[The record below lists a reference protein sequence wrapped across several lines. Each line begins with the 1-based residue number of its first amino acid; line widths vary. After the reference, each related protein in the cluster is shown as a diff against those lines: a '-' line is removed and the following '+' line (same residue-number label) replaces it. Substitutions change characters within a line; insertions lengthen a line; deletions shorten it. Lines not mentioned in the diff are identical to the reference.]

1 MAEPDRVALQEQL
14 QSIPFFAALDA
25 ASLEDLA
32 RLATWHEY
40 AAGAI
45 VFLEGETSAG
55 LYTVQ
60 RGWVKVVKYS
70 PDGREQ
76 ALRYFGPGEAFSEIG
91 IFQARRNPATAV
103 ALEASTL
110 WLLQRSAVQPVL
122 AARPDLLLTLL
133 AAMTDRIAYLANMA
147 ADLSL
152 HTVEVRLARLLLDE
166 ATDNA
171 LERPAWLTQ
180 AEMAT
185 RLGTVPDVL
194 SRALR
199 TLSDAGLIRVD
210 RRQIVILDHV
220 ELRRRAFAVEP
231 EN

>member
-1 MAEPDRVALQEQL
+1 MAEPDRTALQKQL
-14 QSIPFFAALDA
+14 QSIPYFAALDA
-25 ASLEDLA
+25 ASLQELA
-32 RLATWHEY
+32 SLATWHEY
-40 AAGAI
+40 APGAI
-45 VFLEGETSAG
+45 VFLEGEPSAG

-60 RGWVKVVKYS
+60 RGWLKVVKYS

-91 IFQARRNPATAV
+91 IFQERRNPATAV
-103 ALEASTL
+103 ALEASAL

-122 AARPDLLLTLL
+122 IARPDLLLTLL
-133 AAMTDRIAYLANMA
+133 AAMTDRIAYLADMA

-152 HTVEVRLARLLLDE
+152 HSVEVRLARLLLDE
-166 ATDNA
+166 ATGDT

-180 AEMAT
+180 AELAI

-199 TLSDAGLIRVD
+199 ALSDAGLIRVN
-210 RRQIVILDHV
+210 RRRIVILDHV
-220 ELRRRAFAVEP
+220 ELRRRAFAAEL

>member
-40 AAGAI
+40 APGAI

-91 IFQARRNPATAV
+91 IFQERRNPATAV
-103 ALEASTL
+103 ALEAS
-110 WLLQRSAVQPVL
+110 WEVL
-122 AARPDLLLTLL
+122 ENSPMIIDRYREVTVSWGYSGDSIVNSMADIGWMVAGFLL
-133 AAMTDRIAYLANMA
+133 ASRLPVWASVALCIFFELFTLYFIRDNLALNVLM
-147 ADLSL
+147 LVWP
-152 HTVEVRLARLLLDE
+152 VEAVRQ
-166 ATDNA
+166 
-171 LERPAWLTQ
+171 WQ
-180 AEMAT
+180 GM
-185 RLGTVPDVL
+185 G
-194 SRALR
+194 
-199 TLSDAGLIRVD
+199 
-210 RRQIVILDHV
+210 
-220 ELRRRAFAVEP
+220 
-231 EN
+231 